1 MAILNFML
9 SLPGKEKKATYFV
22 QKIHKSI
29 FDLGLEPPYNF
40 LPSTQKELS
49 EDFERLKI
57 KSKLHTIRRDQHNR
71 WKVGMMID
79 FYINAR
85 TKKMFRFAPRVPVK
99 SLQKIT
105 FTWKDS
111 TSFSHVLGTA
121 IDRVCVIEVDG
132 RFYGDAYFYQ
142 GKLVS
147 GTYTL
152 EPLATNDG
160 FDTVQEFFDWFH
172 EDFSGKI
179 IHWTDLKY

>member
-9 SLPGKEKKATYFV
+9 TLPGKEKKQTRFPE
-22 QKIHKSI
+22 KIWQSFPDDFTAEK
-29 FDLGLEPPYNF
+29 FDLFDPDSIYDFSLDAV
-40 LPSTQKELS
+40 ELAP
-49 EDFERLKI
+49 
-57 KSKLHTIRRDQHNR
+57 KLHTIRKDQYNR
-71 WKVGMMID
+71 WKPGMMID

-85 TKKMFRFAPRVPVK
+85 RKCAFRFAPRVPVK

-111 TSFSHVLGTA
+111 TSFSHFLGTA

>member
-1 MAILNFML
+1 
-9 SLPGKEKKATYFV
+9 
-22 QKIHKSI
+22 
-29 FDLGLEPPYNF
+29 
-40 LPSTQKELS
+40 
-49 EDFERLKI
+49 
-57 KSKLHTIRRDQHNR
+57 
-71 WKVGMMID
+71 MID

-85 TKKMFRFAPRVPVK
+85 TKNCLRFAPRVPVT

-105 FTWKDS
+105 FKYKDKEEDYHVAG
-111 TSFSHVLGTA
+111 TSV
-121 IDRVCVIEVDG
+121 DRVCVIQIDD

-160 FDTVQEFFDWFH
+160 FDTVDEFFQWFN
-172 EDFSGKI
+172 EDFTGKI